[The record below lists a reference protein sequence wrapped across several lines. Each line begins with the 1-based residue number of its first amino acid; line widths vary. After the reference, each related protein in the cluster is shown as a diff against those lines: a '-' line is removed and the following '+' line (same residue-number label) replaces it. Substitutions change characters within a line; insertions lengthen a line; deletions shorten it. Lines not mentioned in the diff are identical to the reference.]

1 VATGI
6 SISSTS
12 DLSNGQKILV
22 AKARDA
28 FEPAAPDPDLIEN
41 ERIPQGH
48 KQWTMS
54 RYARLSDAS
63 ALTEG
68 VDLSQTQQLVTNA
81 ETITPTEHGII
92 AVISKRLQRMQGD
105 SNVYAKTGTLLGNS
119 LRRRMAKDV
128 IALYDTFT
136 NGVGG
141 ASTQLDITH
150 FRGAVAKLLSDND
163 AEYGPA
169 PLPLHAAMHIEQI
182 SDIMLDLTDPAGA
195 SGYTSISTSKTS
207 HYQSGLSEE
216 LVQRWWRGSDRLYG
230 VQVFHSGLIE
240 DAGSTS
246 AKGAIFSKEAMGL
259 VMANEAEV
267 TRDEDHSLR
276 AEEIGIFQEWGEGLL
291 VDTWGIEVHSD
302 TTAIV

>member
-12 DLSNGQKILV
+12 NLDSGQKILV

-28 FEPAAPDPDLIEN
+28 FEPAAPDPDLIEV

-48 KQWTMS
+48 KQWDMS

-68 VDLSQTQQLVTNA
+68 VDLAQAEQLVTNSV
-81 ETITPTEHGII
+81 TITPSEHGILAI
-92 AVISKRLQRMQGD
+92 ISKRLQRRQGD

-128 IALYDTFT
+128 IALYDGFSKSV
-136 NGVGG
+136 VGAG
-141 ASTQLDITH
+141 TALDITY
-150 FRGAVAKLLSDND
+150 FRGSVAYLLTDNSSS
-163 AEYGPA
+163 YGPA
-169 PLPLHAAMHIEQI
+169 PLPLRAALHIEQI
-182 SDIMLDLTDPAGA
+182 SDIMLDLTDSTGTSTGVAPF
-195 SGYTSISTSKTS
+195 SG
-207 HYQSGLSEE
+207 GLSDE
-216 LVQRWWRGSDRLYG
+216 LVQNWWRGSDRLYG

-240 DAGSTS
+240 RDSGDDS
-246 AKGAIFSKEAMGL
+246 KGAIFSQGALGM

-276 AEEIGIFQEWGEGLL
+276 AEEIGIFQEWGEGEL
-291 VDTWGIEVHSD
+291 VDNWGVEVYSD
-302 TTAIV
+302 TAATV